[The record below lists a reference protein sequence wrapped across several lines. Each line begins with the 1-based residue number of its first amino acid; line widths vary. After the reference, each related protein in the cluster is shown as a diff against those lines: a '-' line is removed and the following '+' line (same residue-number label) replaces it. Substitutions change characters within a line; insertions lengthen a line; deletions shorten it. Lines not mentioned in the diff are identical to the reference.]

1 MIKEFGETIKNARLA
16 KDLSLRDLAELT
28 GLDHSYIG
36 RLEKNSSTPSRE
48 TVTKLAKALNIPE
61 NELMVIAG
69 YIEAEDKELKE
80 KILEVLEK
88 NKKERLLRGGEAI
101 RKITDT
107 PSPSLDDEL
116 HAIMRELGPD
126 VTLQFYDLKGMTQE
140 EKEQLKIFLEGLK
153 ARRKEK
159 KKD

>member
-101 RKITDT
+101 RK
-107 PSPSLDDEL
+107 
-116 HAIMRELGPD
+116 
-126 VTLQFYDLKGMTQE
+126 KN
-140 EKEQLKIFLEGLK
+140 
-153 ARRKEK
+153 
-159 KKD
+159 